1 MSKPPKFRQV
11 LVLALAASLALAGC
25 AGGSSRYSTA
35 NNSAH
40 LSQDQK
46 VLRANAA
53 RVDPEAAG
61 GDTVGEAVL
70 IGAVVLGA
78 VGCGIALLAGGDGGD
93 CAAAGVGGAAVGA
106 AGGYVAG
113 KMVQKE
119 QREYASREAYLADVI
134 DAADVEIAE
143 NRKAA
148 QAARNVTRQ
157 HEQRIAKLN
166 AEYQAKKIS
175 RGEYRE
181 EVAEMGVDR
190 DALALAIDT
199 NRQKIA
205 ELEQLIDEGG
215 RASDINQLR
224 DRRDQLQQEN
234 WELQEQLE
242 QMTALL
248 SSTPTEVQS

>member
-1 MSKPPKFRQV
+1 MLKHV
-11 LVLALAASLALAGC
+11 LVLALAASVALTGC
-25 AGGSSRYSTA
+25 AGGSSRYSGAGSNSKLTA
-35 NNSAH
+35 
-40 LSQDQK
+40 DQK
-46 VLRANAA
+46 VLRANAE
-53 RVDPEAAG
+53 RVDPDAAG
-61 GDTVGEAVL
+61 DGTVGEAVL

-93 CAAAGVGGAAVGA
+93 CAAAGVGGAALGA

-134 DAADVEIAE
+134 DAADREIAE
-143 NRKAA
+143 NRRAA
-148 QAARNVTRQ
+148 EAARRVTQQ
-157 HEQRIAKLN
+157 HQRRIDQLN
-166 AEYQAKKIS
+166 AQYAEKKIS
-175 RGEYRE
+175 RSKYSA
-181 EVAEMGVDR
+181 EVAEMSVDR
-190 DALALAIDT
+190 DAIALAVET

-215 RASDINQLR
+215 RSGDLNQLR
-224 DRRDQLQQEN
+224 DRRDALEQEN

-248 SSTPTEVQS
+248 SSTPAEVQS

>member
-1 MSKPPKFRQV
+1 MPMLKQA
-11 LVLALAASLALAGC
+11 LVLALAASFALTGC
-25 AGGSSRYSTA
+25 AGGSSRYS
-35 NNSAH
+35 SASSDSS
-40 LSQDQK
+40 LSADQK

-93 CAAAGVGGAAVGA
+93 CAAAGIGGAALGA

-113 KMVQKE
+113 KLVQKE
-119 QREYASREAYLADVI
+119 QRDYANREAYLADVI
-134 DAADVEIAE
+134 DAADREIAE

-148 QAARNVTRQ
+148 EAARRVTAQ
-157 HEQRIAKLN
+157 HQRRIDQLN
-166 AEYQAKKIS
+166 AQYAAKKIS
-175 RGEYRE
+175 QSAYRQ
-181 EVAEMGVDR
+181 EVAEMSVDR
-190 DALALAIDT
+190 DAIALAVET

-205 ELEQLIDEGG
+205 ELEQLIAEGG
-215 RASDINQLR
+215 SSSDLNQLR
-224 DRRDQLQQEN
+224 DRRDRLEQEN

-242 QMTALL
+242 QMADLL
-248 SSTPTEVQS
+248 ASTPPAVQS

>member
-1 MSKPPKFRQV
+1 MLKPV
-11 LVLALAASLALAGC
+11 LVAALAASLALGGC

-35 NNSAH
+35 NSGAS
-40 LSQDQK
+40 LTQDQR
-46 VLRANAA
+46 VLRANAE
-53 RVDPEAAG
+53 RVDPDAAG
-61 GDTVGEAVL
+61 DDTVGEAVIL
-70 IGAVVLGA
+70 GAVILGA

-119 QREYASREAYLADVI
+119 QRDYASREAYLADVI

-157 HEQRIAKLN
+157 HEQRIAQLN
-166 AEYQAKKIS
+166 AQYESKKINRS
-175 RGEYRE
+175 KYRA
-181 EVAEMGVDR
+181 EVAEMSVDR
-190 DALALAIDT
+190 DAMALAVET

-215 RASDINQLR
+215 RSSDIEALRQRR
-224 DRRDQLQQEN
+224 DRLEQEN

-248 SSTPTEVQS
+248 SSTPSEVQS